1 MNFFETLIRP
11 DKEEKDARGDVVKAA
26 NLLQIGE
33 FQFLQIAYKEWH
45 DEELPKRLM
54 DDLFKV
60 YMFRGDVP
68 PWASHYART
77 IFERE
82 RKGRLD
88 DREARYHRYD
98 YEFQPDMQNGVRK
111 FWIATA
117 VIVLSLGGGLLL
129 ADFSTRP
136 GGGSIFPPYFDQRD
150 SGPKV
155 R

>member
-1 MNFFETLIRP
+1 MNFLQTLIRP
-11 DKEEKDARGDVVKAA
+11 DKEDEGARGDIVSAA

-33 FQFLQIAYKEWH
+33 FQFLQLAYREWH

-54 DDLFKV
+54 DNLFKA
-60 YMFRGDVP
+60 YMFRNEVP

-77 IFERE
+77 IFDRE

-98 YEFQPDMQNGVRK
+98 YEFQSEVQNGRKK

-117 VIVLSLGGGLLL
+117 VIVLSLGGSLLL

-136 GGGSIFPPYFDQRD
+136 GGSVFPPYFDLRD
-150 SGPKV
+150 SGPKA

>member
-11 DKEEKDARGDVVKAA
+11 DKEEGGTRSDVLDAA

-33 FQFLQIAYKEWH
+33 FQFLQLAYKEWH
-45 DEELPKRLM
+45 GEELPERQM
-54 DDLFKV
+54 DGLFNA
-60 YMFRGDVP
+60 YMFRGEVP
-68 PWASHYART
+68 LWASHYART

-82 RKGRLD
+82 QKGRLD

-98 YEFQPDMQNGVRK
+98 YEFQAEVQNGRKK

-117 VIVLSLGGGLLL
+117 VIVLSLGGSLLL
-129 ADFSTRP
+129 ANLSTRP